1 MWDLMTPEQAR
12 WVVPLVVA
20 LIIVLGYLLYRRG
33 RGTRLKKVLS
43 EIGHDRIEN
52 LLIPNGDE
60 GEIQIDHL
68 ILTSRGLLI
77 IDIKEAVGT
86 VFGSDKMQ
94 EWAVISEDRRYT
106 FPNPQA
112 ALYDRI
118 AAVRQI
124 VRQVPVSGRIL
135 FLDGAEFTKGVPKLV
150 SNLDELL
157 EEFGEHDKDAAKV
170 KVDAF
175 TPHWDLVRKA
185 ALGTQVDEI
194 VQRRTR

>member
-1 MWDLMTPEQAR
+1 MADLISTQLAT
-12 WVVPLVVA
+12 WILPLVVVVL
-20 LIIVLGYLLYRRG
+20 LIVWYLLRRRAG
-33 RGTRLKKVLS
+33 ASRLKKILAD
-43 EIGHDRIEN
+43 IGHDRIEN

-68 ILTSRGLLI
+68 ILTSQGLLI
-77 IDIKEAVGT
+77 IDIKDAVGS

-94 EWAVISEDRRYT
+94 EWAVISKDRRYT

-124 VRQVPVSGRIL
+124 VRQVPVEGRIL
-135 FLDGAEFTKGVPKLV
+135 FLDGAEFTKGVPKMVSDLDTLV
-150 SNLDELL
+150 
-157 EEFGEHDKDAAKV
+157 EEFGEPNKDAAKV

-175 TPHWDLVRKA
+175 KPHWDLIRKA
-185 ALGTQVDEI
+185 ALDAQAG
-194 VQRRTR
+194 

>member
-68 ILTSRGLLI
+68 ILTSQGLLI
-77 IDIKEAVGT
+77 IDIK
-86 VFGSDKMQ
+86 
-94 EWAVISEDRRYT
+94 
-106 FPNPQA
+106 
-112 ALYDRI
+112 
-118 AAVRQI
+118 
-124 VRQVPVSGRIL
+124 
-135 FLDGAEFTKGVPKLV
+135 
-150 SNLDELL
+150 
-157 EEFGEHDKDAAKV
+157 
-170 KVDAF
+170 
-175 TPHWDLVRKA
+175 
-185 ALGTQVDEI
+185 
-194 VQRRTR
+194 